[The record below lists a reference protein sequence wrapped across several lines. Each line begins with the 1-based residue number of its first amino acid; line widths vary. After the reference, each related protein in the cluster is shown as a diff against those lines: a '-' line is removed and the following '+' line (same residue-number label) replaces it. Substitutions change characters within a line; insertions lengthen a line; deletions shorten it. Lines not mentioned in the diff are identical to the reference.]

1 MRRGR
6 GEGSCKGKK
15 REVAAGEG
23 DARFVLIRSNTPSL
37 TLQYNNNTCLVKIDR
52 SLSFD
57 VYPRPRTVAEK
68 RTKTCVNGDHGLV
81 QQISSGV
88 CHGLDGSWD
97 RQMGESDRRR
107 VCVRALRS

>member
-37 TLQYNNNTCLVKIDR
+37 TLQYVNNTCLVKIDR

-68 RTKTCVNGDHGLV
+68 KDQNMCKR
-81 QQISSGV
+81 
-88 CHGLDGSWD
+88 
-97 RQMGESDRRR
+97 
-107 VCVRALRS
+107 